1 MAEWTDRQTD
11 RQKRSPAV
19 GIEETMLLKKGFTFK
34 ALHTITKDEAQGQE
48 THWRRV
54 STALPFLEDAVSSA
68 LRAHYLPEHV
78 DFVRGAV
85 ICVIIRYQ

>member
-1 MAEWTDRQTD
+1 MAKWTDRQT
-11 RQKRSPAV
+11 
-19 GIEETMLLKKGFTFK
+19 EEEPGSGNRGDNVVEKGFTFK